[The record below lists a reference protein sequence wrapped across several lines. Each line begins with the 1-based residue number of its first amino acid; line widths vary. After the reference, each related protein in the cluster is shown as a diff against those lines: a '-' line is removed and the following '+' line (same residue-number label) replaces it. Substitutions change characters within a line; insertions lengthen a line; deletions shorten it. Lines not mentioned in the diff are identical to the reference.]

1 MLKDTLIIVHKVK
14 ILITLLRTKEVLDLY
29 VELQNSTQ
37 QRNLQYLSAV
47 LFHYRHTSSLAV
59 TSILLLRFH

>member
-29 VELQNSTQ
+29 VELQNRHATEK
-37 QRNLQYLSAV
+37 SAV
-47 LFHYRHTSSLAV
+47 SFCCTLPLQAYIQPGSNIHIV
-59 TSILLLRFH
+59 T